1 MVDMIK
7 PTKIYSWF
15 TLATIEG
22 DGFAYVNP
30 NSPFYPFYFWF
41 SLWEYTEEDRY
52 TFETYEEA
60 KEFRDERL
68 DCPEA
73 ICILKETRQ
82 IIEEDEI

>member
-1 MVDMIK
+1 MVMVLMIK
-7 PTKIYSWF
+7 PTKIYSWY
-15 TLATIEG
+15 TLATIQG
-22 DGFAYVNP
+22 DGFAYI
-30 NSPFYPFYFWF
+30 SPDSPWEF
-41 SLWEYTEEDRY
+41 SEEDRY
-52 TFETYEEA
+52 TFDSYEEA